1 MIMLKQRLWTA
12 GILIPVVMLSILF
25 LPTSI
30 LQWLIAGVII
40 LAALEWFAIIGYAGR
55 LPMILA
61 LVVLGI
67 MSGLVWLLSREALM
81 WLPIIVW
88 GVILLMVTRYAHRAM
103 PACVQAFLMTR
114 FNALILA
121 SIVLALFGH
130 GAVILHQSS
139 YLGPQQLLFVMVLV
153 WLADTGGYFAGKKWG
168 KTPLAKAISP
178 NKTWEG
184 VAGAIVLGGI
194 WTFIGYSIGIAGSVS
209 LSQWLVLSLSALL
222 ISVVGDLFESLF
234 KRCHKV
240 KDSGNLLPGHGGMLD
255 RMDSLIA
262 AVPVFTAG
270 LFLLGAF

>member
-1 MIMLKQRLWTA
+1 MLKQRLWTA
-12 GILIPVVMLSILF
+12 GILIPVVLLSILF

-30 LQWLIAGVII
+30 LQWMIAVIII
-40 LAALEWFAIIGYAGR
+40 LAAIEWFSIIGYAGR
-55 LPMILA
+55 LQMILA
-61 LVVLGI
+61 IVSLGI
-67 MSGLVWLLSREALM
+67 ISGLVWLLSRETLM
-81 WLPIIVW
+81 WMPIIVW
-88 GVILLMVTRYAHRAM
+88 GVILLIVTRYAHRSM
-103 PACVQAFLMTR
+103 PACIQAFLMKR

-130 GAVILHQSS
+130 GAVILHQSGD
-139 YLGPQQLLFVMVLV
+139 LGPQQLLFVMILV
-153 WLADTGGYFAGKKWG
+153 WLADTGGYFAGKRWG

-184 VAGAIVLGGI
+184 VAGAIALGGI
-194 WTFIGYSIGIAGSVS
+194 WTLIGYEIGISGSIS
-209 LSQWLVLSLSALL
+209 WPQWLLLSISVLL
-222 ISVVGDLFESLF
+222 ISIVGDLFESLF
-234 KRCHKV
+234 KRCHNI

>member
-1 MIMLKQRLWTA
+1 MLKQRLWTA
-12 GILIPVVMLSILF
+12 GLLIPVVMLSILF
-25 LPTSI
+25 LPIAI
-30 LQWLIAGVII
+30 LQWLIVGTII
-40 LAALEWFAIIGYAGR
+40 LAAIEWFAIIGYETR
-55 LPMILA
+55 MQMISA
-61 LVVLGI
+61 IVVLVI
-67 MSGLVWLLSREALM
+67 IVGLVWLL
-81 WLPIIVW
+81 PIAVLLFIPLIVW
-88 GVILLMVTRYAHRAM
+88 GFILLIVSRYAHRAL
-103 PACVQAFLMTR
+103 PARFHAFLMKR

-121 SIVLALFGH
+121 SFVLALFGH

-139 YLGPQQLLFVMVLV
+139 HLGPQQLLFVVVLI
-153 WLADTGGYFAGKKWG
+153 WLADTGGYFAGKRWG

-184 VAGAIVLGGI
+184 VAGAIVLGGV
-194 WTFIGYSIGIAGSVS
+194 WTLIGYNVGISGSLS
-209 LSQWLVLSLSALL
+209 LSQWLILSLTALL

-255 RMDSLIA
+255 RIDSLIA

>member
-1 MIMLKQRLWTA
+1 MLKQRLWTA
-12 GILIPVVMLSILF
+12 GILIPVVMLSILY

-30 LQWLIAGVII
+30 LQWLIAGIII
-40 LAALEWFAIIGYAGR
+40 LAAMEWFAIIGFAAR
-55 LPMILA
+55 KQMILA
-61 LVVLGI
+61 IVSLGI
-67 MSGLVWLLSREALM
+67 ISGCLIWSLSRETLM
-81 WLPIIVW
+81 WMPMIVW
-88 GVILLMVTRYAHRAM
+88 GVILLMVTRYAHRSM
-103 PACVQAFLMTR
+103 PTCIQAFLMKR

-130 GAVILHQSS
+130 GAVILHQSGN
-139 YLGPQQLLFVMVLV
+139 LGPQQLLFVMILV

-194 WTFIGYSIGIAGSVS
+194 WTLIGYEIGISGSIS
-209 LSQWLVLSLSALL
+209 LSEWLLLSLTALL

-234 KRCHKV
+234 KRCHNI

>member
-1 MIMLKQRLWTA
+1 MLKQRLWTA

-30 LQWLIAGVII
+30 LQWLIAVIII
-40 LAALEWFAIIGYAGR
+40 LAAIEWFSIIGYAGR
-55 LPMILA
+55 LQMILA
-61 LVVLGI
+61 IVSLGI
-67 MSGLVWLLSREALM
+67 ISVLVWLLSRETLM
-81 WLPIIVW
+81 WMPIIVW
-88 GVILLMVTRYAHRAM
+88 GVILLIVTRYAHRSM
-103 PACVQAFLMTR
+103 PACIQAFLMKR

-130 GAVILHQSS
+130 GAVILHQSGD
-139 YLGPQQLLFVMVLV
+139 LGPRQLLFVMILV
-153 WLADTGGYFAGKKWG
+153 WLADTGGYFAGKRWG

-194 WTFIGYSIGIAGSVS
+194 WTLIGYEIGISGSIS
-209 LSQWLVLSLSALL
+209 WPQWLLLSISVLL
-222 ISVVGDLFESLF
+222 ISIVGDLFESLF
-234 KRCHKV
+234 KRCHNI